1 VVKTATERTS
11 VVSKKAAKALFFVV
25 TDKILWVK
33 LPSMVINVSRGDG
46 DMFIQ
51 SEEISWIPT

>member
-11 VVSKKAAKALFFVV
+11 VVSKKGAKALFFVV

>member
-11 VVSKKAAKALFFVV
+11 VVSKKGAKAPFFVV

-46 DMFIQ
+46 DIFIQ